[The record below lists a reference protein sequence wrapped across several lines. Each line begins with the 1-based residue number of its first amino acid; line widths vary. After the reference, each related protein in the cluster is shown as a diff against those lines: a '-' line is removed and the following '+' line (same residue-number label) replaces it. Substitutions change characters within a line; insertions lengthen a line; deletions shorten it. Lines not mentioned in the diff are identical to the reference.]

1 MSKVRVNWGR
11 LPEDRSV
18 KLFEVYNTSH
28 NSLYVLAPDEVTA
41 MSIACSANHVYSPAA
56 KIADNSSRF
65 AYEVRGAMPVKLR
78 AHQDS
83 VRLAIAQRLQ
93 GTVHVENGQVTVG
106 HEVIAQ

>member
-18 KLFEVYNTSH
+18 KLYEIYNTSH

-41 MSIACSANHVYSPAA
+41 MSIACSANHVYSPAS
-56 KIADNSSRF
+56 KIADNYSRL
-65 AYEVRGAMPVKLR
+65 AYEVRGAMPAKLR

-83 VRLAIAQRLQ
+83 VKLAIAQRLQ
-93 GTVHVENGQVTVG
+93 GTIHVENDQIMVG
-106 HEVIAQ
+106 HEVIVQ